1 MCGIVGYAG
10 YGDAKT
16 FLLRALNNLEYR
28 GYDSAGIAAMN
39 GDGITTIKRAG
50 RVSALEETINGQFG
64 RATTGIAHTRWATH
78 GSPTD
83 VNAHPHLSY
92 DGKVAIAH
100 NGIIEN
106 HTELRRNL
114 AVEGIEFKSETD
126 SEAVAHIIARYME
139 GGDSLLEATQRTG
152 NELKGLSVILA
163 VSSSEP
169 DAIVGTRIGYAGSL
183 ILGEANGARILAS
196 NAMAMPPEVTAI
208 THIDHC
214 EAVRITRDD
223 AEIVSVIGAPVIKS
237 SLPLQPENRITEIG
251 DYAHFMQKEISE
263 QAAAVQGAM
272 RGRIDFS
279 KPRIDIPELDR
290 IPVGLDRII
299 LAGMGTSHFAAMAGS
314 RWIERLAQI
323 PTTVEYAGELADRE
337 PVMGA
342 RDLLIAVT
350 QSGETYDTLVA
361 IETAKRKGSTVGV
374 VTASS
379 HSEATRMADFAIDI
393 GAGMEVAVP
402 STKTFI
408 NSMLVLYMLGLQIG
422 SDRGEL
428 SQFEFERQIE
438 SIVALPRAI
447 NRTIGQEAQI
457 EDLAHS
463 RLDGVSNMLMLGRGD
478 LYPIALEGALKM
490 KETAYVHAE
499 GCSASEMKHGINAL
513 IEPSTPTIVLIPKNG
528 ELRTKMLTSIY
539 EVQSRGGKVI
549 AIAHE
554 RDFEV
559 EALAN
564 SMIPIASD
572 DEEHFPFLMT
582 IPLQQLAY
590 HTALS
595 RGIDPDR
602 PRNLAKTVTV
612 A

>member
-106 HTELRRNL
+106 HTELRRSL

-126 SEAVAHIIARYME
+126 SEAVAHMIARYME
-139 GGDSLLEATQRTG
+139 GGDSLLEATQRAG

-163 VSSSEP
+163 ISESEP
-169 DAIVGTRIGYAGSL
+169 DAIVGIRIGYAGSL

-196 NAMAMPPEVTAI
+196 NAMAMPPEVTTV

-223 AEIVSVIGAPVIKS
+223 AEIVSVIGAPMIKS
-237 SLPLQPENRITEIG
+237 SVPLQPENRITEIG
-251 DYAHFMQKEISE
+251 EYAHFMQKEISE

-290 IPVGLDRII
+290 IPDGLDRII

-393 GAGMEVAVP
+393 GAGVEVAVP

-408 NSMLVLYMLGLQIG
+408 NSMLVLYMMGLQIG
-422 SDRGEL
+422 SDRGQL

-447 NRTIGQEAQI
+447 NRTIGQEARNRRSCSQPARWREQHADARAWRPLPDRVGRRV
-457 EDLAHS
+457 EDEG
-463 RLDGVSNMLMLGRGD
+463 DGVRPRRGLFSFGD
-478 LYPIALEGALKM
+478 EARHQCAHR
-490 KETAYVHAE
+490 TVHSDHSADSEEWRVEDEDVDEHLRSAE
-499 GCSASEMKHGINAL
+499 PRRQSDRNRS
-513 IEPSTPTIVLIPKNG
+513 
-528 ELRTKMLTSIY
+528 RTGFR
-539 EVQSRGGKVI
+539 SRGVG
-549 AIAHE
+549 E
-554 RDFEV
+554 
-559 EALAN
+559 
-564 SMIPIASD
+564 
-572 DEEHFPFLMT
+572 
-582 IPLQQLAY
+582 QY
-590 HTALS
+590 
-595 RGIDPDR
+595 DPHCIR
-602 PRNLAKTVTV
+602 
-612 A
+612 

>member
-28 GYDSAGIAAMN
+28 GYDSAGIAAIN
-39 GDGITTIKRAG
+39 GHGITTIKRAG

-64 RATTGIAHTRWATH
+64 QATTGIAHTRWATH

-83 VNAHPHLSY
+83 VNAHPHVSY

-114 AVEGIEFKSETD
+114 ISAGIDFESDTD
-126 SEAVAHIIARYME
+126 SEAIAHMIARYME
-139 GGDSLLEATQRTG
+139 LGDSLLEATQRTG
-152 NELKGLSVILA
+152 NELEGLSVILA
-163 VSSSEP
+163 ISSSEP
-169 DAIVGTRIGYAGSL
+169 DAIVGIRIGYAGSL

-196 NAMAMPPEVTAI
+196 NTMAMPTEVTAV

-214 EAVRITRDD
+214 EAVRITRDT
-223 AEIVSVIGAPVIKS
+223 AEIVDVIGATVVKSPVS
-237 SLPLQPENRITEIG
+237 LQPDNRITEIG
-251 DYAHFMQKEISE
+251 EYAHFMQKEISE

-272 RGRIDFS
+272 RGRIDFNR
-279 KPRIDIPELDR
+279 PRINIPEIDR
-290 IPVGLDRII
+290 IPNEIDRII

-337 PVMGA
+337 PVMGR

-350 QSGETYDTLVA
+350 QSGETYDTLTA
-361 IETAKRKGSTVGV
+361 IETAKRKGSAVCV
-374 VTASS
+374 VTASAQ
-379 HSEATRMADFAIDI
+379 SEATRMADFAIDI
-393 GAGMEVAVP
+393 GAGAEVAVP

-408 NSMLVLYMLGLQIG
+408 NSMLVLYMMGLQIG
-422 SDRGEL
+422 NDRGKL
-428 SQFEFERQIE
+428 NQLEFVRQIE

-447 NRTIGQEAQI
+447 NRTIGQESDV
-457 EDLAHS
+457 EELAFN
-463 RLDGVSNMLMLGRGD
+463 RFKDVDNLLLLGRGD

-539 EVQSRGGKVI
+539 EVQSRGGEVI

-554 RDFEV
+554 MDFEV
-559 EALAN
+559 EELADR
-564 SMIPIASD
+564 MIPIASD

-590 HTALS
+590 YTALA
-595 RGIDPDR
+595 RGINPDR